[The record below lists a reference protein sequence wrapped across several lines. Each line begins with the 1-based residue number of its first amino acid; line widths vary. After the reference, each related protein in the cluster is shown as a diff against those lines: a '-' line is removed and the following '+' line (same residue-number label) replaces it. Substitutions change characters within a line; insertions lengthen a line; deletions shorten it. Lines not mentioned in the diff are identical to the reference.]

1 MSMTTYS
8 RGSKP
13 LAGAGSLSYRMPVGS
28 GLFPFMHV
36 TKSVK
41 RNTFKC
47 DIAGS
52 IPLCSSHPN
61 SVACNATK
69 SN

>member
-13 LAGAGSLSYRMPVGS
+13 LAGAGSLSDRMPVGRA
-28 GLFPFMHV
+28 LFPFTHIA
-36 TKSVK
+36 KLVK

-47 DIAGS
+47 FIAGS
-52 IPLCSSHPN
+52 IPAIHQFTQFGCL
-61 SVACNATK
+61 
-69 SN
+69 